1 MEKTYN
7 ADYQM
12 LYSSE
17 PNQIDKNLERFI
29 KRKEEALERK
39 LAEKLNRE

>member
-1 MEKTYN
+1 MENLYN

-17 PNQIDKNLERFI
+17 PKQIDKNLERFI
-29 KRKEEALERK
+29 RKKEEALERK
-39 LAEKLNRE
+39 FAEEKNRE